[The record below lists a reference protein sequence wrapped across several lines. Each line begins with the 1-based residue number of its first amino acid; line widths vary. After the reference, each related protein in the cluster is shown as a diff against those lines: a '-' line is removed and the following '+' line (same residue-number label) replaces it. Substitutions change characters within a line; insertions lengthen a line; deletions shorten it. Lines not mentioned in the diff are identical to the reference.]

1 VSGSDH
7 KIGIL
12 SSSKDYF
19 QEIVDEGF
27 VKRNLKAAPQ
37 VKSYIVD
44 MLVHYI
50 DARNLHQ
57 EKIDEAG
64 RPLPQT
70 LAEQLLVAQNLDPK
84 ERVEHLRVL
93 GDRALYIAGF
103 FGESLQRKLVDVDYY
118 AEMGCTAYAHL
129 SSLIKEDT
137 RSRLFQT
144 FSLQFLEFVD
154 VLTYISHRTMVT
166 SDQNLIHLYDRY
178 MRTGSEVA
186 RERLLELGV
195 LTIPRIKSAIGN

>member
-1 VSGSDH
+1 MSDAES

-19 QEIVDEGF
+19 QEIVDDGF
-27 VKRNLKAAPQ
+27 QKRNLKAVPQ
-37 VKSYIVD
+37 VKSYLVD
-44 MLVHYI
+44 LLVHYV
-50 DARNLHQ
+50 DARNLHL
-57 EKIDEAG
+57 EKMDETG
-64 RPLPQT
+64 RPKPQT
-70 LAEQLLVAQNLDPK
+70 LAEQLLVAQNLEPK
-84 ERVEHLRVL
+84 ERVEHLRIL

-118 AEMGCTAYAHL
+118 AEVGCTAYSHL
-129 SSLIKEDT
+129 SSLVKEDT

-144 FSLQFLEFVD
+144 FSLQFLKFVD
-154 VLTYISHRTMVT
+154 VLTYISHRTMIT

-186 RERLLELGV
+186 RDRLIELGV
-195 LTIPRIKSAIGN
+195 ITIPRMKPAAGN